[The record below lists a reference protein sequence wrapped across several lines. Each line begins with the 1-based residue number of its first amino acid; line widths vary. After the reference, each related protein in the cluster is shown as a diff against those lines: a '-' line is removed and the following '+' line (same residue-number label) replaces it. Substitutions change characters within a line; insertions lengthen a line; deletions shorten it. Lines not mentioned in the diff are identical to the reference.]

1 MLWRWPRWSVRRA
14 GAPGV
19 RAPAG
24 GSGRRGV
31 GGRGRAGASV
41 LVLRP
46 EGGWIELGTG
56 CLGRGGPGQVTMW
69 FLASKDGQGGPADWE
84 SQASPLRAQSGEQG
98 RVLFACLLSELLE
111 GWS

>member
-1 MLWRWPRWSVRRA
+1 MAVASLVCEAGRCPGSEGSSRGRWR
-14 GAPGV
+14 G
-19 RAPAG
+19 
-24 GSGRRGV
+24 GV

-56 CLGRGGPGQVTMW
+56 CLGRGGLGQTTLW

-84 SQASPLRAQSGEQG
+84 SQASSLRAQSGEQE
-98 RVLFACLLSELLE
+98 RVLFACLLSELLQ